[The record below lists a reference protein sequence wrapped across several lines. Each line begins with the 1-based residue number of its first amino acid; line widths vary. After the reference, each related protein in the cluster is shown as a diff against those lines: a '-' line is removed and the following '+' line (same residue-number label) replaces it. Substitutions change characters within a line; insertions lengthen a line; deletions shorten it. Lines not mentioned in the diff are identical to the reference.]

1 MKYFKF
7 FAIFCAALLVFFIA
21 KGFITPS
28 ITYGSEIIVDKPIAE
43 VWGVMNDE
51 SKVSLW
57 LEGMTKMEH
66 IGGEK
71 GKVGQVTQYTYNQ
84 DGQESI
90 IVETMKS
97 IKKEDH
103 VAMDFVMED
112 VMTMDYRMDLS
123 TKDGKTI
130 VNSATTTK
138 GIGMLMRS
146 MISFMG
152 GSMQKQED
160 LNMSRLKK
168 VIEENV
174 TQYGM

>member
-7 FAIFCAALLVFFIA
+7 FAIFCAALLILFVA

-28 ITYGSEIIVDKPIAE
+28 ITYGSKIVVDKPITEA
-43 VWGVMNDE
+43 WNVMNDE
-51 SKVSLW
+51 SKVSQW

-66 IGGEK
+66 ISGEK
-71 GKVGQVTQYTYNQ
+71 GKVGQVTRYTYNQ

-97 IKKEDH
+97 IKPEEH

-123 TKDGKTI
+123 TENGKTI
-130 VNSATTTK
+130 IQSTSTTE
-138 GIGMLMRS
+138 GIGMFMRS
-146 MISFMG
+146 MISFME
-152 GSMQKQED
+152 GSMQQQED
-160 LNMSRLKK
+160 LNMGKLKE
-168 VIEENV
+168 VIEGNKTV
-174 TQYGM
+174 Y